1 MSLQL
6 RTIEPNVSAVEAAKK
21 FAEYLSI
28 TELLASNPPP
38 PSFLPLFLLF
48 IPRSHVFFF
57 LPLQNIESKKLSI
70 TGCLASRLRFRGC
83 WMYMSG
89 DKSSGKE
96 MEREVERDSKEIR
109 LSAKGNFLIILVII
123 VCLKLSKDGKD
134 FDKSNYK

>member
-1 MSLQL
+1 
-6 RTIEPNVSAVEAAKK
+6 
-21 FAEYLSI
+21 
-28 TELLASNPPP
+28 
-38 PSFLPLFLLF
+38 
-48 IPRSHVFFF
+48 
-57 LPLQNIESKKLSI
+57 
-70 TGCLASRLRFRGC
+70 
-83 WMYMSG
+83 MSG